1 MNLFCIPY
9 AGGSAKI
16 IFNGWQ
22 QALPSSIKVIP
33 LELAGHGIR
42 IDEAFHGSIAAV
54 VADIVSTIKASV
66 TSTPYAIYGHSMGS
80 LIAYELT
87 KALAAAGL
95 PPPKTVFLSGR
106 KPPHNCPKPRNIHR
120 YNDTLLLEEMKK
132 LGGTPKVFFE
142 VKDLVKAFLPIFRSD
157 YRILELY
164 QFVEP
169 IQPTSADIVFFH
181 SDADDVVAGPEVN
194 EWEKYTVGAFVRK
207 NFEGGHFFINEK
219 RKEICD
225 IISEFL
231 GCDVEENVLQC
242 AAS

>member
-22 QALPSSIKVIP
+22 SALPSSIKVIP
-33 LELAGHGIR
+33 LELAGHGVR
-42 IDEAFHGSIAAV
+42 IDEPFHGSIEAT
-54 VADIVSTIKASV
+54 VADIVSAIKSSV
-66 TSTPYAIYGHSMGS
+66 TATPYALYGHSMGS

-87 KALAAAGL
+87 KALDAAGL
-95 PPPKTVFLSGR
+95 PPPKAVFLSGR

-142 VKDLVKAFLPIFRSD
+142 VKELVKAFLPIFRND

-169 IQPTSADIVFFH
+169 IHPTSADIVFFH
-181 SDADDVVAGPEVN
+181 SDGDAVVEGPEVD
-194 EWEKYTVGAFVRK
+194 EWAKYTTGSFTRK
-207 NFEGGHFFINEK
+207 NFQGGHFFINDK
-219 RKEICD
+219 RQEICE
-225 IISEFL
+225 IISEVL
-231 GCDVEENVLQC
+231 SYELEEAC
-242 AAS
+242 

>member
-22 QALPSSIKVIP
+22 NALPSNIKVIP
-33 LELAGHGIR
+33 LELAGHGVR
-42 IDEAFHGSIAAV
+42 IDEPFHGSVEAT
-54 VADIVSTIKASV
+54 VADIVATIKSSLIAA
-66 TSTPYAIYGHSMGS
+66 PYALYGHSMGS

-87 KALAAAGL
+87 KAIAAAGL
-95 PPPKTVFLSGR
+95 PAPTKVFLSGR

-142 VKDLVKAFLPIFRSD
+142 VKELVEAFLPIFRND

-169 IQPTSADIVFFH
+169 IRPTSADIVFFH
-181 SDADDVVAGPEVN
+181 SDSDAVVEGPEVD
-194 EWEKYTVGAFVRK
+194 EWEKYTTGTFTRK
-207 NFEGGHFFINEK
+207 NFQGGHFFINEH
-219 RKEICD
+219 RKEICEV
-225 IISEFL
+225 ISEVL
-231 GCDVEENVLQC
+231 TYELEEAC
-242 AAS
+242 

>member
-22 QALPSSIKVIP
+22 QSLSSNIKVIP

-42 IDEAFHGSIAAV
+42 IDEPFHRNVEAA
-54 VADIVSTIKASV
+54 VADIVATIRTSV
-66 TSTPYAIYGHSMGS
+66 ITTPYAIYGHSMGS

-87 KALAAAGL
+87 KALASAGL
-95 PPPKTVFLSGR
+95 PPPKAVFLSGR

-142 VKDLVKAFLPIFRSD
+142 VKDLVKAFLPIFRND

-164 QFVEP
+164 QFAEP
-169 IQPTSADIVFFH
+169 IRPTSADIVFFH
-181 SDADDVVAGPEVN
+181 SDGDAVVEGPEVN
-194 EWEKYTVGAFVRK
+194 EWEKYTTGTFMRK

-219 RKEICD
+219 RKEICEV
-225 IISEFL
+225 ISEVL
-231 GCDVEENVLQC
+231 EYEAEENLLQC
-242 AAS
+242 VGS

>member
-33 LELAGHGIR
+33 LELAGHGVR
-42 IDEAFHGSIAAV
+42 IDEPFHGSIEAT
-54 VADIVSTIKASV
+54 VADIVSAIKSSV
-66 TSTPYAIYGHSMGS
+66 TAAPYAIYGHSMGS

-87 KALAAAGL
+87 KALNAAGL
-95 PPPKTVFLSGR
+95 PAPKTVFLSGR
-106 KPPHNCPKPRNIHR
+106 KPPHNCSKPRNIHR

-142 VKDLVKAFLPIFRSD
+142 VKELVKAFLPIFRND

-169 IQPTSADIVFFH
+169 IRPTSADIVFFH
-181 SDADDVVAGPEVN
+181 SDGDAVVEGPEVN
-194 EWEKYTVGAFVRK
+194 EWAKYTTGLFTRK
-207 NFEGGHFFINEK
+207 NFQGGHFFINDN
-219 RKEICD
+219 RQAICD
-225 IISEFL
+225 IISEYL
-231 GCDVEENVLQC
+231 ESEAEGNLLQC
-242 AAS
+242 VAS